1 MSNRNISRR
10 LKKIESELAPPSD
23 KPGVIIIVSGPGKP
37 DEIRRCRGQ
46 SESSKTLAVEATDN
60 TC

>member
-23 KPGVIIIVSGPGKP
+23 KPGVIIIVSTPGKP
-37 DEIRRCRGQ
+37 DEIRRSRGQ
-46 SESSKTLAVEATDN
+46 SDSSKTVAAEQ
-60 TC
+60 

>member
-23 KPGVIIIVSGPGKP
+23 KPRVMIIVSTPGKP
-37 DEIRRCRGQ
+37 DEIRRSRSQ
-46 SESSKTLAVEATDN
+46 SESSKTVIAEK
-60 TC
+60 